1 LTKGF
6 LRFLILLTLLLPMHR
21 VEAEPIYAGKS
32 LGDWLNSG
40 HEDAC
45 QAVHEIG
52 LPAFPY
58 ILDKLASEDPRFGS
72 NSRYARIYS
81 RLPLPVRRPLPKPGP
96 TNFDESR
103 ASGLLAELGPAAIPL
118 LAEALHGTNPAVR
131 EVGAHVLGLMSERGK
146 NIQVAIPRLRA
157 ASRDACPEVATRAK
171 WALGVTLVSSH
182 E

>member
-1 LTKGF
+1 MAF
-6 LRFLILLTLLLPMHR
+6 LMRMVRL
-21 VEAEPIYAGKS
+21 EAEPSYAGKN
-32 LGDWLNSG
+32 LGDWIDSG

-52 LPAFPY
+52 PAALPY
-58 ILDKLASEDPRFGS
+58 ILDKLAREDPRFGS
-72 NSRYARIYS
+72 NSRYARLYV
-81 RLPLPVRRPLPKPGP
+81 RLPLPVRRLLTRPGP

-103 ASGLLAELGPAAIPL
+103 ASSLLVELGPAAIPL

-131 EVGAHVLGLMSERGK
+131 EVSAHVLGLMSARGK
-146 NIQVAIPRLRA
+146 NIQVAIPNLRA
-157 ASRDACPEVATRAK
+157 ASRDAYPQVATRAK